1 MIFFRLG
8 RLKKKHYL
16 SLSNIECLF
25 SRGLVMNLQCRQ
37 FQDYLPPVSRS
48 GWEASSH
55 QEAGRARS
63 NRWRLWQQVVSTH
76 VQRVYHGWVLYYC
89 LLPRFS
95 TRSCSDDVFSIVAY
109 KCVSYL
115 EGTLT
120 KYVGKRVTERHVFL
134 FDNVIIL
141 TKTTKR
147 TTSVLNPGIPEY
159 KLKETFLVRRINTA
173 DKEDSDGKPSL
184 LSVT

>member
-1 MIFFRLG
+1 M
-8 RLKKKHYL
+8 
-16 SLSNIECLF
+16 
-25 SRGLVMNLQCRQ
+25 
-37 FQDYLPPVSRS
+37 
-48 GWEASSH
+48 
-55 QEAGRARS
+55 
-63 NRWRLWQQVVSTH
+63 
-76 VQRVYHGWVLYYC
+76 
-89 LLPRFS
+89 
-95 TRSCSDDVFSIVAY
+95 
-109 KCVSYL
+109 SYL

-159 KLKETFLVRRINTA
+159 KLKETFLVRRINTL
-173 DKEDSDGKPSL
+173 DKDDSDGKPCL